1 MSPQKDADLIE
12 HISSLPFD
20 KTVDRL
26 LSAIADAGMTV
37 FARIDHAANA
47 RQAGLTM
54 PPAVVLIYGNAK
66 GGTPVMQAVPQTA
79 LDLPLRVL
87 VREDTDGHA
96 VVSFHPVIPMLQRAG
111 VPDGLAVR
119 LDPAQRLLVAAVRP

>member
-1 MSPQKDADLIE
+1 MSPQQDSDPIE
-12 HISSLPFD
+12 LISSLPFD

-26 LSAIADAGMTV
+26 ISAIADAGMTV

-47 RQAGLTM
+47 RQSDLTM
-54 PPAVVLIYGNAK
+54 PPAIVLIYGNAK

-87 VREDTDGHA
+87 VREDVDGHA

-119 LDPAQRLLVAAVRP
+119 LNPARRLLVAAVQP